1 MCFGGIDT
9 FCALFTLFPVIL
21 TVCGEANIPRKY
33 MIGMITC
40 GVSGAACT
48 PGAPLVANS
57 IPMGILGTSSVPAR
71 SPDSSARP
79 SC

>member
-1 MCFGGIDT
+1 
-9 FCALFTLFPVIL
+9 
-21 TVCGEANIPRKY
+21 

-57 IPMGILGTSSVPAR
+57 IPMGILGTSSVAGAVPGFIGAAIVLIGGGFYLCT
-71 SPDSSARP
+71 PFTELLTGGDF
-79 SC
+79 